1 MYETRKCLFTYLK
14 FQKLILK
21 DCVIT
26 NAVTFLFYPKIEKKI
41 LLLKNSIFFN
51 VKPPPYWPSK

>member
-26 NAVTFLFYPKIEKKI
+26 NAVTFLFYPKIEKKNPTFKKQH
-41 LLLKNSIFFN
+41 LL
-51 VKPPPYWPSK
+51 